1 MKKRFNL
8 SYLCAATVPVF
19 MFGFHNNSALIVVV
33 ACILLVFFVIGGIVQ
48 AHNSNKRQ
56 GV

>member
-19 MFGFHNNSALIVVV
+19 MFGFRNHNALIVGV

-48 AHNSNKRQ
+48 ARNSHKRQ